1 MSTSVALLQIS
12 AGGGDKM
19 DGLNGYCHVC
29 NLTSSNPDLKAIFA
43 EVIYGPMWHRGAV
56 GTKVILWLLA
66 YDFILWL

>member
-1 MSTSVALLQIS
+1 
-12 AGGGDKM
+12 M